1 MNINLDS
8 AKDTLCKNI
17 LIYGYCKFENK
28 GCAFSHNINRTTK
41 PANQLP
47 NSNGLLGLPDASL
60 NESTSATPSLNTK
73 EKKKFNFNTPS
84 FQPATVS
91 NLSSKFSSF
100 SPKLDEIPTFV
111 PGTQLEML
119 DGAVSMN
126 QGANSTSDFPAN
138 GTSAPIGTPSATSG
152 SVKRFN
158 PTASSFTP
166 SFEPSQ
172 QSTPVVNNPYMG
184 TPTSAGAQSINSLA
198 GSDMYYTAPTN
209 NYPLNYHL
217 YAPAPPPRL
226 TIPLPPH
233 ETNGIEMFLPNDLRE
248 TLQRRN
254 EATLAVMGGRS
265 NLPDNVNEYHSL
277 MPIDLESKSRVWGIK
292 SAIFKVF
299 SNVDGNAYI
308 LRKIDHED
316 TLTIDNKMPFKSIE
330 KWKKINNSNLVKIQD
345 CFTTIAFGGNKSQ
358 LCCIYDYYPNANTLL
373 EQHFSRKLG
382 GKLEPI
388 TEDLIWIYIIQ
399 ISNVLGDIHKKGLAA
414 RESMDLSKI
423 IVTTKNRI
431 KLNGCGIS
439 DILNY
444 GKEDIDIKQLQLQD
458 FRKFG
463 QVIIELAY
471 LMVPSFKKQNKD
483 IDSIK
488 GYVSKEMIEVIEILT
503 DEQVEQ
509 INLDKFNEKYLSKRM
524 MSMINGL
531 QDSNDYIEN
540 QLGKELENGRLFRLI
555 TKINFILDHPK
566 LNWQENDRIY
576 LIKLFNDYIFHQ
588 TDSTNKPVV
597 DLSRV
602 LIKLNKL
609 DCGVDERFM
618 LITPDD
624 KLSILISYKEL
635 RDIIDSSFREL
646 TK

>member
-28 GCAFSHNINRTTK
+28 GCAFNHNINRATK
-41 PANQLP
+41 PANQP
-47 NSNGLLGLPDASL
+47 ANSNGQTAQPDPPTTTQS
-60 NESTSATPSLNTK
+60 STSAPVSAK

-91 NLSSKFSSF
+91 SLSSKFSSF

-111 PGTQLEML
+111 PSTQPEESN
-119 DGAVSMN
+119 G
-126 QGANSTSDFPAN
+126 GANGSQ
-138 GTSAPIGTPSATSG
+138 GTSG
-152 SVKRFN
+152 SVNIANGGPAKRFN
-158 PTASSFTP
+158 PTASAFTP

-172 QSTPVVNNPYMG
+172 QSSPVVNNPYINTPPSAG
-184 TPTSAGAQSINSLA
+184 TPSINSLG
-198 GSDMYYTAPTN
+198 GSDMYYTAATN

-233 ETNGIEMFLPNDLRE
+233 ETNSTEMFIPNDLRE

-254 EATLAVMGGRS
+254 EATLSVMGGRS

-277 MPIDLESKSRVWGIK
+277 MPIDLESKSRVWDVN
-292 SAIFKVF
+292 SSIFKVF

-316 TLTIDNKMPFKSIE
+316 VLKIDNKMPFKAID
-330 KWKKINNSNLVKIQD
+330 KWKSINNSNLVKIQD

-358 LCCIYDYYPNANTLL
+358 LCCIYDYYPNSNTLL

-388 TEDLIWIYIIQ
+388 TEDLIWTYIIQ
-399 ISNVLGDIHKKGLAA
+399 ISNVLGDIHRKNLAA

-423 IVTTKNRI
+423 IVTSKNRI
-431 KLNGCGIS
+431 KLSGCGVG
-439 DILNY
+439 DILSFE
-444 GKEDIDIKQLQLQD
+444 KEQDIKQLQLQD
-458 FRKFG
+458 FRKLG
-463 QVIIELAY
+463 QVIIELVY
-471 LMVPSFKKQNKD
+471 LLVPTYLKQNKD
-483 IDSIK
+483 LNSIK
-488 GYVSKEMIEVIEILT
+488 GYISKELMEVIQILT

-509 INLDKFNEKYLSKRM
+509 INHDKFNEKYLSKRM
-524 MSMINGL
+524 MKMINGL

-540 QLGKELENGRLFRLI
+540 QLGKELENGRLFRLS
-555 TKINFILDHPK
+555 TKINFIMDHPK
-566 LNWQENDRIY
+566 LNWQENERIY
-576 LIKLFNDYIFHQ
+576 LIKLFHDYIFHQ
-588 TDSTNKPVV
+588 IDPMNKPVV

-602 LIKLNKL
+602 LVKLNKL
-609 DCGVDERFM
+609 DCGLDERFM
-618 LITPDD
+618 LITRDD

-635 RDIIDSSFREL
+635 RDIIDSTFREL